1 MDKAYIIKVANED
14 VVKNI
19 SEKNDFIHDG
29 INIFY
34 SEIKK
39 GDKIFIYLGGDQN
52 KVNWKS
58 GLIGCGEVIS
68 EPHDLGYDT
77 TNARNY
83 KIGIRPSIVLDKAL
97 PPKATKLHKKYQDL
111 FYDNAPYIGANH
123 FPTQAIQKIS
133 DKKTIDSI
141 YDLLIDKIS
150 INFYTNTHL
159 IKSFIE
165 WFNNEN
171 NFKVSYEGLV
181 NEKIL
186 NSWDAIFFEGKLFS
200 IGTKQI
206 SEHIE
211 IVAKM
216 LKKLEED
223 ESWIKFNE
231 STSRGAP
238 KAILG
243 DKNYLKFLQEYTNS
257 YYKSLHISNPSFDC
271 NELVRNLDGI
281 GLNFKYEIVNRVA
294 SSLITKSFLII
305 TGNSGTGKTK
315 IAEYLSQWLC
325 GQGSTATTNV
335 AVGADWTDNRAVV
348 GFVNHLRVAGME
360 GEDKEK
366 SRSVY
371 QSTSIL
377 DLILSANEDRYIPH
391 FLILDEM
398 NLSHVER
405 YFSDFLSAMESRNGV
420 IRLHQEGPIDLSDF
434 RLPRFEGDPVGVPR
448 EIEYPLNLFVIGTV
462 NIDETTYMFSPK
474 VLDRA
479 HVIEFQVDTDQI
491 ADFLNEPNEIGD
503 ISESGESTAMEFLQL
518 ALNAR
523 EGRLE
528 SFEGNEKTLI
538 NMHLIN
544 LLNILKQGRFEFA
557 YRTANEV
564 TRYLRVCRHLAEDKD
579 AWSKEG
585 WKKSLDDEILQ
596 KILPRLH
603 GSRNRLGP
611 LLGALACYLHT
622 GDRDAA
628 EKYFP
633 TEGAELASKTI
644 GDSEFRAMVKASALF
659 PRSFAKIKMMSEVLI
674 EEQFVSFIC

>member
-1 MDKAYIIKVANED
+1 
-14 VVKNI
+14 
-19 SEKNDFIHDG
+19 
-29 INIFY
+29 
-34 SEIKK
+34 
-39 GDKIFIYLGGDQN
+39 
-52 KVNWKS
+52 
-58 GLIGCGEVIS
+58 
-68 EPHDLGYDT
+68 
-77 TNARNY
+77 
-83 KIGIRPSIVLDKAL
+83 
-97 PPKATKLHKKYQDL
+97 
-111 FYDNAPYIGANH
+111 
-123 FPTQAIQKIS
+123 
-133 DKKTIDSI
+133 
-141 YDLLIDKIS
+141 
-150 INFYTNTHL
+150 
-159 IKSFIE
+159 
-165 WFNNEN
+165 
-171 NFKVSYEGLV
+171 
-181 NEKIL
+181 
-186 NSWDAIFFEGKLFS
+186 
-200 IGTKQI
+200 
-206 SEHIE
+206 
-211 IVAKM
+211 
-216 LKKLEED
+216 
-223 ESWIKFNE
+223 
-231 STSRGAP
+231 
-238 KAILG
+238 
-243 DKNYLKFLQEYTNS
+243 
-257 YYKSLHISNPSFDC
+257 
-271 NELVRNLDGI
+271 
-281 GLNFKYEIVNRVA
+281 
-294 SSLITKSFLII
+294 
-305 TGNSGTGKTK
+305 
-315 IAEYLSQWLC
+315 
-325 GQGSTATTNV
+325 
-335 AVGADWTDNRAVV
+335 
-348 GFVNHLRVAGME
+348 
-360 GEDKEK
+360 
-366 SRSVY
+366 
-371 QSTSIL
+371 
-377 DLILSANEDRYIPH
+377 
-391 FLILDEM
+391 
-398 NLSHVER
+398 
-405 YFSDFLSAMESRNGV
+405 MESRNGV

-434 RLPRFEGDPVGVPR
+434 RLPLFEGDPVGVPR

-633 TEGAELASKTI
+633 TEGAELASKSI
-644 GDSEFRAMVKASALF
+644 GDAEFRAMVKASALF